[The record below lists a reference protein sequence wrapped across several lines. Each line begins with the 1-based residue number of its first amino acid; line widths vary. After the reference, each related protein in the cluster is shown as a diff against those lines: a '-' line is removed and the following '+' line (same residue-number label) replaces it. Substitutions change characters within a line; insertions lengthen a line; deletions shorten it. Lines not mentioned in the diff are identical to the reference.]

1 MKKKIM
7 NNLDL
12 KILALLFSIIF
23 WLIVVNIDDPVKTVQ
38 FSGIEV
44 QIQNADELLEQGKV
58 YEVLDGTGT
67 VTVTIKGRRSV
78 VEDISKENITAVADM
93 KDLTSMD
100 TLSIVVSSNKYAN
113 EIDDIKCDQDNVRLS
128 IEDLKRIQEV
138 IQVEVIGEP
147 ADGYILGTTTTNL
160 NQIYLEGPESLINEV
175 SYAKAIL
182 EVDGVSSNVS
192 SSVPIKLY
200 NSNDKEIDDERIT
213 MNIRTVSVN
222 QEILMTKT
230 VPLEFKVGGTP
241 AEGYDTTG
249 VVTTNTPEVL
259 IAGKKSVI
267 EGIDSIIIPESI
279 LNVSGLQEDLE
290 VRIKLTD
297 YLPGNIILADGS
309 AGGFV
314 EINVEIEKETF
325 VTIAFDKSDVEVIHL
340 PAGYHADVLADGNY
354 LTNEETTL
362 RVYGLADNLKEIDA
376 ENVKPQLNMAAY
388 MLQNGLEEL
397 NPGVYN
403 MVPDFGLPEGAY
415 LKDGFKIQVRITK
428 AP

>member
-78 VEDISKENITAVADM
+78 VEDIAKENITAIADM

-100 TLSIVVSSNKYAN
+100 TLSIIVSSNKYAN

-138 IQVEVIGEP
+138 IQVEVEGEP
-147 ADGYILGTTTTNL
+147 AEGYMLGATTTNL

-175 SYAKAIL
+175 SYAKAVL

-213 MNIRTVSVN
+213 MNISTVSVN

-230 VPLEFKVGGTP
+230 VPLEFKVGGNA

-249 VVTTNTPEVL
+249 VVTTNTPTVL

-267 EGIDSIIIPESI
+267 EGIESIVIPESV
-279 LNVSGLQEDLE
+279 LNVTGMQEDLE

-297 YLPGNIILADGS
+297 YLPGNVILADGS

-325 VTIAFDKSDVEVIHL
+325 VTIAFDKSDIEVINL
-340 PAGYHADVLADGNY
+340 PAGYQADVLADGNY

-362 RVYGLADNLKEIDA
+362 RVYGLADNLKDIDA

-397 NPGVYN
+397 TPGVYN

-415 LKDGFKIQVRITK
+415 LKDGFKIQVRISRM
-428 AP
+428 P

>member
-58 YEVLDGTGT
+58 YEILEGSGT

-78 VEDISKENITAVADM
+78 VEDISKENITAIADM
-93 KDLTSMD
+93 KDLTSMN

-113 EIDDIKCDQDNVRLS
+113 EIDDIKCDQDTVRLG

-138 IQVEVIGEP
+138 IQVEVEGEP
-147 ADGYILGTTTTNL
+147 DDGYILGSITTNL
-160 NQIYLEGPESLINEV
+160 NQIYLEGPESLISEV
-175 SYAKAIL
+175 SYAKAVL
-182 EVDGVSSNVS
+182 EVDGVSANVS
-192 SSVPIKLY
+192 ASVPIKLY
-200 NSNDKEIDDERIT
+200 NNDDKEIVDERIT
-213 MNIRTVSVN
+213 MNISTVSVN
-222 QEILMTKT
+222 QEVLMTKT
-230 VPLEFKVGGTP
+230 VPLEFKVGGEP

-249 VVTTNTPEVL
+249 VVTTNIPEIT
-259 IAGKKSVI
+259 IAGKKAVIDAIESVV
-267 EGIDSIIIPESI
+267 IPESV
-279 LNVSGLQEDLE
+279 LNVNGLQDDLE
-290 VRIKLTD
+290 VILKLTD
-297 YLPGNIILADGS
+297 YLPNNVILADGS

-325 VTIAFDKSDVEVIHL
+325 VTIAFDKSDVEVTNL
-340 PAGYHADVLADGNY
+340 PSGYQADVLADGNY
-354 LTNEETTL
+354 LTNAETTL
-362 RVYGLADNLKEIDA
+362 RVYGLADNLKDIDA

-397 NPGVYN
+397 SPGVYN
-403 MVPDFGLPEGAY
+403 VVPDFGLPEGAY
-415 LKDGFKIQVRITK
+415 LKDTFKIQVRITK
-428 AP
+428 KP